1 VLVVFSLIA
10 RVSAAPSAA
19 EYVDQAVKLYNQ
31 GNCTKAVEV
40 LKKAI
45 AVNPSYAR
53 AYSWLGL
60 CYARM
65 GRTQE
70 AIAAF
75 KKVIALAPKSEDARI
90 AQQWIA
96 KLQQSVAQQPPA
108 SPVAPRV
115 TAAAP
120 VFLVDLPAATGVAE
134 ANRPRQV
141 QLFGQTYRKAIAE
154 RRSWGRTWGGNPE
167 WRIVYNVGRRYAR
180 FRVLAGVADGERPDF
195 TAVFEVRGDG
205 NTLHES
211 KPKRAGDIPENL
223 DLDITGVLQLEL
235 LVRGPEQY
243 DQATVVWADPRVLP
257 PGAVSGAA
265 PGATAPPP
273 SPAPAPAPPA
283 PPVLG
288 SQPAPPPAAA
298 LKGVV
303 VMPFADSSGT
313 YREAGTR
320 VVNAIT
326 EELFKL
332 GKTETVSQQ
341 RLAQATA
348 GIRPDPLDAGAA
360 RQVAQKVGARLMVL
374 GIVERFHIQTG
385 TSELIIRIVY
395 KDVFI
400 TVSFQVIDVANGE
413 RVLADT
419 ARVGLRSTA
428 AQSYQL
434 PSDEDMLR
442 AATRQAAAEIAQK
455 VALAWAQRSG
465 ELTFQLT
472 QAILARNVQRDADFR
487 LVPVGVATTFPS
499 SSTQIVVYLSASG
512 AKSGQRI
519 DLIWYSA
526 EGKEYARGT
535 VVVPADQPTDQ
546 PFVAHHVI
554 RPLAGSMFSP
564 GKWTVQIRVEGFLFK
579 TLTFTV
585 TEG

>member
-273 SPAPAPAPPA
+273 SPAPPASPAPSA
-283 PPVLG
+283 PSSP
-288 SQPAPPPAAA
+288 QPAAT
-298 LKGVV
+298 GITVR
-303 VMPFADSSGT
+303 AD
-313 YREAGTR
+313 E
-320 VVNAIT
+320 V
-326 EELFKL
+326 L
-332 GKTETVSQQ
+332 
-341 RLAQATA
+341 
-348 GIRPDPLDAGAA
+348 
-360 RQVAQKVGARLMVL
+360 RQVAPVSPEA
-374 GIVERFHIQTG
+374 
-385 TSELIIRIVY
+385 IRALN
-395 KDVFI
+395 DRE
-400 TVSFQVIDVANGE
+400 AA
-413 RVLADT
+413 RVLALGRETAQRIVVLAQQGVQAMRVKDWT
-419 ARVGLRSTA
+419 GCVETFARVLGYDPENFQALFNQAGCLYELGILDRSIERA
-428 AQSYQL
+428 
-434 PSDEDMLR
+434 LR
-442 AATRQAAAEIAQK
+442 AIQKIPHPALYFVVGSCYVKLGDRTR
-455 VALAWAQRSG
+455 ALAWLAAAVKGGFRDLQMIQENFAPLRNDPDY
-465 ELTFQLT
+465 L
-472 QAILARNVQRDADFR
+472 AI
-487 LVPVGVATTFPS
+487 VA
-499 SSTQIVVYLSASG
+499 
-512 AKSGQRI
+512 
-519 DLIWYSA
+519 LI
-526 EGKEYARGT
+526 R
-535 VVVPADQPTDQ
+535 
-546 PFVAHHVI
+546 
-554 RPLAGSMFSP
+554 
-564 GKWTVQIRVEGFLFK
+564 
-579 TLTFTV
+579 
-585 TEG
+585 